1 MYDISDSLGTAV
13 NVQSMVF
20 GNSGNNS
27 GTGVAFTRNPANGE
41 NKLFGEFLVNAQGE
55 DVVAG
60 IRTPQPISEMAEA
73 FPEVYSQFEK
83 IADTL
88 ENHYKD
94 MQDMEFTVEDRK
106 LFMLQTRNGKR
117 TAAAA
122 VKVAVDLVKEGLID
136 KETAVMRVE
145 PDQINQLLHP
155 VFDADELRL
164 HL

>member
-1 MYDISDSLGTAV
+1 
-13 NVQSMVF
+13 
-20 GNSGNNS
+20 
-27 GTGVAFTRNPANGE
+27 
-41 NKLFGEFLVNAQGE
+41 
-55 DVVAG
+55 
-60 IRTPQPISEMAEA
+60 MADA
-73 FPEVYSQFEK
+73 FPEVYAQFEK

-155 VFDADELRL
+155 VFDADELKKATPVAKGLPASPGAATGQIVFSAEDAAAFAEERRDKP
-164 HL
+164 